1 MSKNNNFEPKEN
13 NYIPSKPLW
22 NDGRI
27 PVNRIIETNSDKN
40 RYYYGRFETYR
51 DGGHR
56 SFQSWTGKPSE
67 KLNVGKVIDELNF
80 SPRLSE
86 NLKDNWRNAK
96 GIESISGN
104 VNDLEWM
111 KQVGERSWPS
121 FLPENKSESNEF
133 THKLEIDYSPEKS
146 RITGSLVKENQEL
159 KQQLAE
165 VQKKLAEVLAELKII
180 KGENNDN
187 LVSELTQAQEKNQ
200 QLISTDNI
208 SDSQVQEQ
216 VQKSEALLNEVKVM
230 SFTPNLN
237 EKENSVMPYVIGGSF
252 ILAISG
258 MAGLLLLKKKNKT

>member
-40 RYYYGRFETYR
+40 HYYYGRFETYR

-67 KLNVGKVIDELNF
+67 KLDTGKVIDGLNF

-86 NLKDNWRNAK
+86 NLKDNWRDAK
-96 GIESISGN
+96 GVESISGN
-104 VNDLEWM
+104 INDLEWM

-121 FLPENKSESNEF
+121 SLPENKSEKNEF
-133 THKLEIDYSPEKS
+133 EYSLEISKTGRNS
-146 RITGSLVKENQEL
+146 RLVEENQEL
-159 KQQLAE
+159 KRQLAK
-165 VQKKLAEVLAELKII
+165 VQKKLAEVLAKLKNI
-180 KGENNDN
+180 KSENNDN

-208 SDSQVQEQ
+208 SASQVQEQ
-216 VQKSEALLNEVKVM
+216 VQNSEALLNEVKVM

-237 EKENSVMPYVIGGSF
+237 QKENGVMPYVIGGSF
-252 ILAISG
+252 ILSISG
-258 MAGLLLLKKKNKT
+258 MVGLLLLKKRNIN